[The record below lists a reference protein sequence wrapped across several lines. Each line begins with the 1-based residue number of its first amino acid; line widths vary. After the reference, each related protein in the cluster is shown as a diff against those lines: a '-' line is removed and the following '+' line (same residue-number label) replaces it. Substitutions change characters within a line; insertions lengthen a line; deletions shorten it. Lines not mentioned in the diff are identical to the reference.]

1 VPLHPHGDRV
11 NVIARD
17 AHLSGVAI
25 IANPLEPGGNTVF
38 IIGLQIRFRADVSGG
53 KIPPGPPQEF
63 MRAQLA
69 IIYVVQ
75 KGKEA
80 GAMLV
85 PHRYRDGKYIASKCK
100 QGPHLRVGSTEELL
114 THMVSGYSIH
124 MSNPETRH
132 HRAPRL
138 IRPQS
143 IRVEWVS

>member
-1 VPLHPHGDRV
+1 VGQFETDPLPEFT
-11 NVIARD
+11 
-17 AHLSGVAI
+17 VAI
-25 IANPLEPGGNTVF
+25 QIGFRGNP
-38 IIGLQIRFRADVSGG
+38 SSG
-53 KIPPGPPQEF
+53 KIPPGPSPEF
-63 MRAQLA
+63 MRTQLA

-85 PHRYRDGKYIASKCK
+85 PHRYRDGKYLASKCK

-124 MSNPETRH
+124 MSNPETRN

-138 IRPQS
+138 IRPES

>member
-1 VPLHPHGDRV
+1 
-11 NVIARD
+11 
-17 AHLSGVAI
+17 
-25 IANPLEPGGNTVF
+25 
-38 IIGLQIRFRADVSGG
+38 
-53 KIPPGPPQEF
+53 

-69 IIYVVQ
+69 ITYLVQ

-80 GAMLV
+80 GVMLV
-85 PHRYRDGKYIASKCK
+85 PHRYRDGKYLASKCK
-100 QGPHLRVGSTEELL
+100 QGPHLRVESTEELL

-138 IRPQS
+138 IRLQS

>member
-1 VPLHPHGDRV
+1 LSSLQTALF
-11 NVIARD
+11 ARKSWT
-17 AHLSGVAI
+17 SGAF
-25 IANPLEPGGNTVF
+25 ARQQSQKRLFEPKKVVESA
-38 IIGLQIRFRADVSGG
+38 RPS
-53 KIPPGPPQEF
+53 PEF

-80 GAMLV
+80 GVMLV
-85 PHRYRDGKYIASKCK
+85 PHRYRDGTYLASKCK
-100 QGPHLRVGSTEELL
+100 QGPHLRVESTEELL